1 MSAYVV
7 VDLDVM
13 DPEPYAEYRRL
24 APPTMKPFGGR
35 YLARGGEVT
44 VLEGPWT
51 PRRMVIL
58 EFPDADAARAWYASE
73 AYQKIAPIRQATTDT
88 RMLVILE
95 GVTAPVT

>member
-7 VDLDVM
+7 VDLDVR

-24 APPTMKPFGGR
+24 APSTMKPFGGR
-35 YLARGGEVT
+35 YLARGGETT
-44 VLEGPWT
+44 VMEGAWAPK
-51 PRRMVIL
+51 RMVIL

-73 AYQKIAPIRQATTDT
+73 AYQAIVPIRQTTTDT
-88 RMLVILE
+88 HMFVILE

>member
-7 VDLDVM
+7 VDLVVK

-24 APPTMKPFGGR
+24 APPTMVPFGGR
-35 YLARGGEVT
+35 YLARGGEAEVI
-44 VLEGPWT
+44 EGPWT

-73 AYQKIAPIRQATTDT
+73 AYQKIVPIRQTTTDT
-88 RMLVILE
+88 RMFVILE